1 MSRHL
6 EINQADYKVSNIRI
20 INMITQEIQGTISVR
35 VDMYDNSSYNFI
47 THVRENMLREILI
60 TLDYIHNGIKSMQI
74 KSSDTFI
81 ELECSGG
88 KIETNISK
96 ERFPE
101 LEKRLNLLKY
111 STDLQSAYI
120 TVLNYDELLITEVL
134 DLLSKYGKL
143 MNANTIHLNKVE
155 KLHIAKY
162 RYFSL
167 MISRN
172 KVYIVDFGVDDHVK
186 AKKVIETIRNDFDKR
201 TGLKSRL
208 EEFCIR

>member
-1 MSRHL
+1 MSRHI

-20 INMITQEIQGTISVR
+20 INMITHEVQGTISTKVE
-35 VDMYDNSSYNFI
+35 MYDGSNYSFV
-47 THVRENMLREILI
+47 TQLKENMLREILI
-60 TLDYIHNGIKSMQI
+60 TLDHIHYGIKKMTI

-81 ELECSGG
+81 ELECAEGMI
-88 KIETNISK
+88 KTNINK

-101 LEKRLNLLKY
+101 LEKRLGLLKY

-120 TVLNYDELLITEVL
+120 TVLSYDELLITEVL

-143 MNANTIHLNKVE
+143 MNANTIHLNKIE

-186 AKKVIETIRNDFDKR
+186 AKKVIETIRSDFDKR
-201 TGLKSRL
+201 TGLRSKI